1 MKGARFV
8 RSLLNKGNIRGNLG
22 TVSLS
27 ALAGNAAGGTGL
39 PNLYLWLNAQE
50 GYKGV

>member
-1 MKGARFV
+1 MTGAKGAQFV

-27 ALAGNAAGGTGL
+27 ALAANAGGTGL
-39 PNLYLWLNAQE
+39 PNLYL
-50 GYKGV
+50 